1 MSFTVIRSHEI
12 CAGHRVVGHE
22 SKCRHLHGHNYVFH
36 FHVAPKLDAQIKSL
50 AKEYKVESAALDNI
64 GRVIDFSVVK
74 TTLCQ
79 WLEDNWDHK
88 FLHWEKDELIR
99 GVIGLVENDNREGFV
114 PRDQVDHFYNSFVE
128 LPFNPTAENLAAH
141 MVEVIG
147 PQLLDEHGVELIE
160 CRIEETSK
168 CHVSYVKRP
177 TIDTAAI
184 ISTVRSV
191 QAQLSDLKVSV
202 K

>member
-1 MSFTVIRSHEI
+1 MSYSVIRTHEI

-36 FHVAPKLDAQIKSL
+36 FHVAPKPIDGVSVKGDPLDQ
-50 AKEYKVESAALDNI
+50 V

-74 TTLCQ
+74 STLCE
-79 WLEDNWDHK
+79 WLETNWDHR

-99 GVIGLVENDNREGFV
+99 GVIGLVENDNRDGFV
-114 PRDQVDHFYNSFVE
+114 PRDQVDHLYNSFVE
-128 LPFNPTAENLAAH
+128 LPFNPTAENLAAY

-147 PQLLDEHGVELIE
+147 PELLDPYGVELVE

-168 CHVSYVKRP
+168 CHVEYTK
-177 TIDTAAI
+177 
-184 ISTVRSV
+184 
-191 QAQLSDLKVSV
+191 
-202 K
+202 

>member
-36 FHVAPKLDAQIKSL
+36 FHVAPKPLDGASVKGDP
-50 AKEYKVESAALDNI
+50 LDQV

-88 FLHWEKDELIR
+88 FLHWEKDLLIS
-99 GVIGLVENDNREGFV
+99 GLVYSKCGVKTALDE
-114 PRDQVDHFYNSFVE
+114 RDDEDFMNSLVS
-128 LPFNPTAENLAAH
+128 LPFNPTAENLAQY

-147 PQLLDEHGVELIE
+147 PQLLDEHGVELVE

>member
-36 FHVAPKLDAQIKSL
+36 FHVAPKPLDGASVKGDP
-50 AKEYKVESAALDNI
+50 LDQV

-74 TTLCQ
+74 STLCE
-79 WLEDNWDHK
+79 WLENNWDHR

-128 LPFNPTAENLAAH
+128 LPFNPTAENLAQY

-147 PQLLDEHGVELIE
+147 PQLLDEHGVELVE

-168 CHVSYVKRP
+168 CHVGYTK
-177 TIDTAAI
+177 
-184 ISTVRSV
+184 
-191 QAQLSDLKVSV
+191 
-202 K
+202 